1 MTKKT
6 ETEKGT
12 TTKAEPKDTNK
23 AKGVEA
29 HEVVSAKDAKKV
41 DVSKKK

>member
-1 MTKKT
+1 MKKKA

-12 TTKAEPKDTNK
+12 TTKSETKDTAKAKGAEPK
-23 AKGVEA
+23 
-29 HEVVSAKDAKKV
+29 EVVSAKDAKKV

>member
-12 TTKAEPKDTNK
+12 TTKGETKETEK
-23 AKGVEA
+23 AKGQEPQ
-29 HEVVSAKDAKKV
+29 EVVSAKDAKKV

>member
-6 ETEKGT
+6 ETGKGT
-12 TTKAEPKDTNK
+12 TTKAEPKDSNK
-23 AKGVEA
+23 AKGSEA
-29 HEVVSAKDAKKV
+29 SQVTSAKDAKKV

>member
-6 ETEKGT
+6 ESEKGT
-12 TTKAEPKDTNK
+12 TTKAEPKDSNK
-23 AKGVEA
+23 AKGSEA
-29 HEVVSAKDAKKV
+29 NEVTSAKDAKKV